1 MRKKGVGSREW
12 GVEKSAALRAGFF
25 EESLARRAEPSP
37 IPYPQAPTPF
47 GPQAGVTLIEVL
59 IAVTLLSLLTL
70 GMLFAM
76 RIGLTSLAKTDS
88 KLMTN
93 RRVAGAQRILDEEL
107 EGLMPVTLMSCGA
120 ALFPG
125 FSGPVLFQAEEQT
138 MRLVSTFSL
147 QQAWRGQPQIL
158 ELFVIP
164 GEEGGDVRLIVNE
177 TPYSPVTAG
186 HSCLGMVNDAA
197 TGGFFPRFAPPETSE
212 HSFVLADRLAYCRFS
227 YLVRVNVPNQP
238 AANKWLPS
246 APGGGWPLAIR
257 VEMAPMK
264 PDPSL
269 LQPIT
274 VTAPVYLHRGPGI
287 EYGDY

>member
-1 MRKKGVGSREW
+1 MRR
-12 GVEKSAALRAGFF
+12 
-25 EESLARRAEPSP
+25 
-37 IPYPQAPTPF
+37 
-47 GPQAGVTLIEVL
+47 QAGVTLIEVL

-107 EGLMPVTLMSCGA
+107 EGLMPVTLMSCGKTMFA
-120 ALFPG
+120 G
-125 FSGPVLFQAEEQT
+125 VTGPVLFQAQEQT

-164 GEEGGDVRLIVNE
+164 GEEGGDVRLVVNE
-177 TPYSPVTAG
+177 IPYSPVTAG
-186 HSCLGMVNDAA
+186 QSCLGMANDAA
-197 TGGFFPRFAPPETSE
+197 TGLSFPRFAPPQTSE

-227 YLVRVNVPNQP
+227 YLVKVNAQGQP
-238 AANKWLPS
+238 EVAKWLP
-246 APGGGWPLAIR
+246 AAHGVGWPLAIR

-264 PDPSL
+264 PDPSQ

-274 VTAPVYLHRGPGI
+274 VTAPVYVHRGPEI
-287 EYGDY
+287 EYVDY